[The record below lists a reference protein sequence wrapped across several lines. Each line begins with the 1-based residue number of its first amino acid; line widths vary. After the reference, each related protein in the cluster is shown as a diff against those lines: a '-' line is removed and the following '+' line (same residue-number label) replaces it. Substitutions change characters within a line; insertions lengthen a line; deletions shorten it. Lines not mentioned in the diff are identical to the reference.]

1 MMPRVY
7 PTTVLGEDHC
17 MCVGVCVFA
26 QGKEWMARGMTTPF
40 VNFVHTR
47 VCVRDGD
54 KYQTG
59 EE

>member
-1 MMPRVY
+1 
-7 PTTVLGEDHC
+7 